1 VLARAHSSDGIG
13 YTAAVPPTSLTVRT
27 VGTLAPGGLTIVLL
41 HGFGAPGDD
50 LVDLGRYLEA
60 PPGSRFVFPAA
71 PIEMG
76 GLYGDSRAWWMIDLS
91 SFDRPKPQDRSEEVP
106 EGIDAAR
113 QLVTAVLEK
122 LVEEGAGPI
131 VLGGFSQGAMLS
143 LDTALHLESQ
153 LASHLAGLVLMSGT
167 PINGAAWTPRMA
179 KMKDLPVLVSH
190 GRRDPLLSFTA
201 AQAMADRLRTA
212 GAHVDWVEFD
222 GGHEIPPPVLAGAIR
237 VLRAASERAR
247 RQAGASAP

>member
-1 VLARAHSSDGIG
+1 M
-13 YTAAVPPTSLTVRT
+13 PPTSLTVRT

-50 LVDLGRYLEA
+50 LVDLGKYMEA

-76 GLYGDSRAWWMIDLS
+76 GLYGDSRAWWMIDQR
-91 SFDRPKPQDRSEEVP
+91 SFERGAQDRSEEVP
-106 EGIDAAR
+106 EGIEPAR
-113 QLVTAVLEK
+113 QLVTAVIEK

-143 LDTALHLESQ
+143 LDTALHLEGK
-153 LASHLAGLVLMSGT
+153 LAAHLAGLVLMSGT
-167 PINGAAWTPRMA
+167 PINGPAWTPRMA
-179 KMKDLPVLVSH
+179 KVKDLPILVSH

-201 AQAMADRLRTA
+201 AQALADRLRAA

-237 VLRAASERAR
+237 VLRDASDRAK
-247 RQAGASAP
+247 RQASSSEL